1 MKLNISKEAVG
12 KIVRGGLN
20 IAVGLLVL
28 ALPSLTRESV
38 TVVARPASEAKY
50 SDAVQAIMNSAMLD
64 SYKREIVG
72 LLKQDGDSEYYRTVI
87 MTISSDML
95 DSYKRDVIKELSE
108 K

>member
-12 KIVRGGLN
+12 KFVKGGAN
-20 IAVGLLVL
+20 IALGLLVL
-28 ALPSLTRESV
+28 GLPSLTRESV
-38 TVVARPASEAKY
+38 TVTTRHISEAKY
-50 SDAVQAIMNSAMLD
+50 SDAVQATMNSAMLD

-72 LLKQDGDSEYYRTVI
+72 LLKQYGDSEYYRTVI

-95 DSYKRDVIKELSE
+95 DRYKRDVIKELSE

>member
-1 MKLNISKEAVG
+1 MKLNISKGAVG
-12 KIVRGGLN
+12 KITRGGLN
-20 IAVGLLVL
+20 LAVGLLVL

-64 SYKREIVG
+64 SYKREMIRV
-72 LLKQDGDSEYYRTVI
+72 LKRDGDSEYYRAVI
-87 MTISSDML
+87 MTINSEML
-95 DSYKRDVIKELSE
+95 DSYKRDILKELSE